1 VPVTRRLALAGAA
14 GAALLVA
21 FAACGQDGITDTTG
35 SGGKAAGSA
44 SSTGGASGGG
54 GAAGTPFAVMD
65 WNVHNFFNDK
75 QDSPEA
81 GDNEIILSTADY
93 QAKVANIGGVVKELS
108 PDVVMFAEVEHQ
120 SILDD
125 MNVGVLGGAYQTALI
140 DGNDPRGIDVGVMTK
155 AKPDAI
161 VSHKDEIFVLD
172 GTNGP
177 KYQYARD
184 CLEVHLT
191 VGDKKVVL
199 LGVHFRSKG
208 GGDGSA
214 DDPDKRLAE
223 AQHTRSI
230 ADALLAADPSLLL
243 IILGDFNDTPGS
255 PPVDAVSA
263 GGFLDSASSVV
274 PASDQYSFVFEG
286 SQELL
291 DHQIS
296 NPSMAKLL
304 AAGTARLL
312 HRAGVDDDSPA
323 GSDHAPLFAVYSI
336 R

>member
-1 VPVTRRLALAGAA
+1 MRHLWALAGAA
-14 GAALLVA
+14 GAALVVA
-21 FAACGQDGITDTTG
+21 LGACGQDGITETTG
-35 SGGKAAGSA
+35 SGGKASGTAA
-44 SSTGGASGGG
+44 SSGGATGGG

-65 WNVHNFFNDK
+65 WNVHNFFNDQ

-81 GDNEIILSTADY
+81 GANEIILSTADY
-93 QAKVANIGGVVKELS
+93 QAKVANIGSVVKEFS

-125 MNVGVLGGAYQTALI
+125 MNVQVLDGAYQTTLI
-140 DGNDPRGIDVGVMTK
+140 DGNDPRGIDVGAMTK
-155 AKPDAI
+155 VKPDQV
-161 VSHKDEIFVLD
+161 VSHKGEFFVLE

-177 KYQYARD
+177 KYSYARD

-191 VGDKKVVL
+191 IAGKKVVL

-230 ADALLAADPSLLL
+230 ADALLASDPALLL
-243 IILGDFNDTPGS
+243 IVLGDFNDTPGS
-255 PPVDAVSA
+255 PPVDAVTA
-263 GGFLDSASSVV
+263 GGFLDAASQVT
-274 PASDQYSFVFEG
+274 PASDQYSFVFQG
-286 SQELL
+286 DKELL

-296 NPSMAKLL
+296 SPSMAKLL
-304 AAGTARLL
+304 TADAAKIL
-312 HRAGVDDDSPA
+312 HRAGVDDDSAA

-336 R
+336 H